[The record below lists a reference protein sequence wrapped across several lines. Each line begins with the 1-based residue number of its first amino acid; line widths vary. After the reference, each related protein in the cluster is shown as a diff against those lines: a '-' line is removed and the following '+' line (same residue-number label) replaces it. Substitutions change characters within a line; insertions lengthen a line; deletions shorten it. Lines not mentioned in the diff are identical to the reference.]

1 MKSIQV
7 IFILLLLLT
16 LSLVSTI
23 TYNDTTTLAIVK
35 VNRLGTI
42 KENGSGAVPD
52 DFAKNMGTHGF
63 MRMTTADFDE

>member
-1 MKSIQV
+1 M
-7 IFILLLLLT
+7 LLSSKDKADDSPT
-16 LSLVSTI
+16 KNPKGPV
-23 TYNDTTTLAIVK
+23 VK